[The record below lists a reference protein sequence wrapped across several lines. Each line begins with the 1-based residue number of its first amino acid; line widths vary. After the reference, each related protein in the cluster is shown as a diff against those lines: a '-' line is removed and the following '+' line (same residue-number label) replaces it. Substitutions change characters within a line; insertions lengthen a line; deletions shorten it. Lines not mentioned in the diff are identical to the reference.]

1 MKKIIHTSEIPFHIT
16 KKIAYLT
23 ISVFFVFD
31 IFFVIAYL
39 ISTLPEIRNE
49 HELT

>member
-23 ISVFFVFD
+23 ISVF
-31 IFFVIAYL
+31 
-39 ISTLPEIRNE
+39 
-49 HELT
+49 